1 MLEFLIDSIF
11 VLFERHIFL
20 QIMGIPMG
28 KTVPFSLLIFSFTP
42 MRQSLH
48 KNTTNIAEDKMTASQ
63 SGILMMST
71 NNPNFASWIPYSSAS
86 FLDMYLEIYSNC
98 PLFVR
103 FYEQRD
109 DFNLPLYFFF
119 NLREIYQPP
128 PRMEFKFNIS

>member
-1 MLEFLIDSIF
+1 
-11 VLFERHIFL
+11 
-20 QIMGIPMG
+20 
-28 KTVPFSLLIFSFTP
+28 
-42 MRQSLH
+42 
-48 KNTTNIAEDKMTASQ
+48 
-63 SGILMMST
+63 LMMST